1 VLRRRTSFALQG
13 ALTIFGPPTLR
24 NAIPVKIAL
33 ALDAEAYCRYE
44 ALDDTAAEAKWQ
56 DTRLACFAKS
66 SGSGPATGRALQYV
80 TSDTG
85 EIWISIHE
93 ITLGPTGSSSIE
105 LICHLSVG
113 INAAQDWTLGI

>member
-1 VLRRRTSFALQG
+1 MLRRRTSFALQG
-13 ALTIFGPPTLR
+13 ALTIFGSPTLR

-66 SGSGPATGRALQYV
+66 IRQRASNRACLTVCDIGHGQNL
-80 TSDTG
+80 G
-85 EIWISIHE
+85 IHE

-105 LICHLSVG
+105 SICHLSVG